1 MLAEL
6 GALGCSRMV
15 IMRRKELIFCLVVSF
30 GICWV
35 LVPRV
40 ISWGE
45 ASSPRHGVGDLRFA
59 NLPQGDV
66 RIIRLREQA
75 NRIRLNEAAP
85 LPLHFVAPAGLEALL
100 NRGLVSP
107 TAIAAGDFDE
117 DGETDLVCGY
127 IGPGG
132 GLLALVP
139 GSHASWDERGGLTPG
154 SDRKAGRDQPFELPA
169 KVFVAPEAPDFIL
182 AGDFNA
188 DGHHDLAFA
197 RRGGMTLHYLFG
209 DGRGGFHRR
218 EHVDLGG
225 GVTIMAGG
233 DINRADGLADV
244 IVAVERERESAL
256 LIFEGPNGAARSLPE
271 EISLPN
277 SVTALGIE
285 QFDGDYT
292 IDLLVGAGQ
301 SLYML
306 KGRDRKIS
314 PPDSVSRSVPPPM
327 MEALS
332 FPARIMALAV
342 GDFVPDRYYRSEIA
356 VLDESGILHLVGEES
371 YQLDAGERLSP
382 RRMLLK
388 EQWQSAIPVVPSP
401 GAGSHLLTA
410 RLSGLR
416 GEDLLVVSPADREI
430 RIFSQPISGENE
442 HAPMRRRASLD
453 LVASLLLGEEVASIR
468 SLRLNADA
476 ISDLVLL
483 HRGETAPTLMMST
496 AAQTFTVTTTSD
508 SGPGSLRQA
517 ILDANSTPGPDVIQF
532 AIPGPQIPTIALRS
546 PLPDIAEAVTIDG
559 TTQPAGKVE
568 INGAGAG
575 LGINGLTVRGGDS
588 VIRGLVINRFNV
600 NFARLLSGDFL
611 NSGGS
616 AIVLASANNIVE
628 GNFLGTD
635 SAGRSA
641 LGNGLAGVVVTGP
654 QNIIGG
660 TTASAR
666 NVISGNLI
674 AVGLATTAARQN
686 RVQGNY
692 LGTDVSG
699 STAVA
704 NSGGVVIL
712 GGVNNIVG
720 GTTAAERNIISGNTK
735 PLPVP
740 TLSVS
745 GGVAVGNLNSLQGAT
760 GNLIQGNFIG
770 TTVTGMAALGNG
782 GPGVFLGETQNNTVG
797 GTSRG
802 ARNIIAANR
811 GEGVQ
816 IYGSSARGNLVQGN
830 VIGVAVDGT
839 TPLGNGGAG
848 ILVTASAS
856 MTLIGGATDAAGNV
870 IAFNGGGGVIVQS
883 GIGNSILSNSIFANT
898 GLGIDLGG
906 DGVTP
911 NDDRDLDGGPNTLQ
925 NFPTITAA
933 TYSDATATIRGSLNS
948 TPGAGFR
955 LEVFSNTACDASGFG
970 QGQRLLTATSIATD
984 GTGATNFFITIS
996 LASTAR
1002 QFITATVTSSSGDT
1016 SEFSNCVELV
1026 RIRPVIAVAPDAL
1039 DFGPVM
1045 VGQSKSLT
1053 LTVQNVGT
1061 APLIVTGMA
1070 SDSFVF
1076 TLSGILPPFTLSS
1089 QASQT
1094 ITVRYTP
1101 PDRNEHSGRLAITSN
1116 DPERPTVM
1124 VTLTGRGARGP
1135 SIRTTPDSLDFGS
1148 VAVGEAIE
1156 RALTIANE
1164 GDLALTV
1171 SGIDISA
1178 SSFTV
1183 AAPSI
1188 PFTVNPGSNQDV
1200 ILRFSPVSEGPQQAA
1215 ARVSSD
1221 DPNRP
1226 SIIVTLTGS
1235 GERAV
1240 RRLAVS
1246 AMMLD
1251 FGTVMVGS
1259 FADRTLTL
1267 RNTGNATL
1275 TVEQVVTS
1283 DAQFAF
1289 QSPPLPLRLRPGSDA
1304 AAVIRFAPRN
1314 RGPQT
1319 AVLTIRSN
1327 DDAQPAT
1334 DISLTGEGVFAPAF
1348 EASPLSLDFGMVA
1361 LGQSVDRPL
1370 TIRNRTMTSVV
1381 INAVSDNP
1389 RFQVSSPAV
1398 PFTLAAGGEQVVL
1411 VRFTPIREGPDSG
1424 VITFTGDDAGM
1435 TRVDVAASGQGV
1447 RVRMLS
1453 VPDLD
1458 AVAGSVI
1465 ALPVMLSDG
1474 TGVSA
1479 LRFTIEFDPAI
1490 LSVSNPQAIT
1500 RGSAVPADFEFSVN
1514 TAIRGQVTILVLP
1527 PLQFPVPTLPGAG
1540 GVVALIP
1547 VQIATTVPDGSVT
1560 TVFFS
1565 AVSASDPDANPLS
1578 IQTQNGRVRITN
1590 VRPGDVNLDGK
1601 INEQDL
1607 IRLIRHLTGESPL
1620 TGNGLKAA
1628 DVNCDGRVNEQDAI
1642 RLIQHLAGAR
1652 PLPERCG

>member
-1 MLAEL
+1 
-6 GALGCSRMV
+6 
-15 IMRRKELIFCLVVSF
+15 MRRIKLAFRLVFFLGVCCIFA
-30 GICWV
+30 
-35 LVPRV
+35 PRTMP
-40 ISWGE
+40 WGE
-45 ASSPRHGVGDLRFA
+45 AFSRRQGVGDSRFA
-59 NLPQGDV
+59 DLRRDDV
-66 RIIRLREQA
+66 RIVRLREQA
-75 NRIRLNEAAP
+75 NRIRLEEAAP
-85 LPLHFVAPAGLEALL
+85 LPLHFRGPAGVEPLL
-100 NRGLVSP
+100 NRGLVIPS
-107 TAIAAGDFDE
+107 AMAVGDFDE

-139 GSHASWDERGGLTPG
+139 GSQASWDEQGKLTPG
-154 SDRKAGRDQPFELPA
+154 SDRKAGRDQSFELPA
-169 KVFVAPEAPDFIL
+169 TVVVAPEAPDFIVS
-182 AGDFNA
+182 GDFDA

-209 DGRGGFHRR
+209 DGRGGFLRR
-218 EHVDLGG
+218 GRVDIGG
-225 GVTIMAGG
+225 RVTTMTSG

-244 IVAVERERESAL
+244 IVAIEREKESAL
-256 LIFEGPNGAARSLPE
+256 LIFEGPNGAAGSLAE
-271 EISLPN
+271 EISLPD
-277 SVTALGIE
+277 SVTALGVG
-285 QFDGDYT
+285 QLDGDYT
-292 IDLLVGAGQ
+292 IDLLVAAGR
-301 SLYML
+301 SLYIL
-306 KGRDRKIS
+306 KGRDRKLS
-314 PPDSVSRSVPPPM
+314 QPEWVSRSVPPPT
-327 MEALS
+327 MEVIS
-332 FPARIMALAV
+332 ISARIVSLAV
-342 GDFVPDRYYRSEIA
+342 GDFVPDRDYRFEVA
-356 VLDESGILHLVGEES
+356 VLDESGTLHLLGEES
-371 YQLDAGERLSP
+371 GQRDGGERLSP
-382 RRMLLK
+382 RGVLLE
-388 EQWQSAIPVVPSP
+388 EQWQSPAPVVPRP
-401 GAGSHLLTA
+401 GADSHLLA
-410 RLSGLR
+410 GRVSGLLC
-416 GEDLLVVSPADREI
+416 EDLLVVSPADGEI
-430 RIFSQPISGENE
+430 RIFSQPTSGQND
-442 HAPMRRRASLD
+442 HASAPRGTSLEAI
-453 LVASLLLGEEVASIR
+453 ASLLLGEEVVSVR
-468 SLRLNADA
+468 SYRLNADA

-483 HRGETAPTLMMST
+483 RWGETAPTLVMST

-508 SGPGSLRQA
+508 SGPGSFRQA
-517 ILDANSTPGPDVIQF
+517 IVDANSSPGPDVIQF
-532 AIPGPQIPTIALRS
+532 AIPGAQIPTIALRS
-546 PLPDIAEAVTIDG
+546 PLPDITESVTIDG
-559 TTQPAGKVE
+559 TTQAAGKVE

-575 LGINGLTVRGGDS
+575 QGINGLTVRGGNT
-588 VIRGLVINRFNV
+588 VIRGLIINRFNV
-600 NFARLLSGDFL
+600 NLVRLLSGDVL

-635 SAGRSA
+635 AVGRSA

-674 AVGLATTAARQN
+674 AVGIATATARQN

-699 STAVA
+699 SVALA

-735 PLPVP
+735 PLPIP
-740 TLSVS
+740 TLNVS
-745 GGVAVGNLNSLQGAT
+745 GGVAVGNLNSFQGAT

-770 TTVTGMAALGNG
+770 TTVTGMTALGNG

-830 VIGVAVDGT
+830 IIGVAVDGT

-856 MTLIGGATDAAGNV
+856 TTLIGGATDTAGNI

-883 GIGNSILSNSIFANT
+883 GTGNSILSNSIFGNT

-911 NDDRDLDGGPNTLQ
+911 NDERDLDGGANNLQ

-933 TYSDATATIRGSLNS
+933 TYSDATATIRGSLSS
-948 TPGAGFR
+948 TPGTGFR
-955 LEVFSNTACDASGFG
+955 LEVFSNGECDPSGLG
-970 QGQRLLTATSIATD
+970 QGERLLTTTSIATD
-984 GTGATNFFITIS
+984 GAGATNFFVMVS

-1002 QFITATVTSSSGDT
+1002 QFITATVTSSGGDT

-1026 RIRPVIAVAPDAL
+1026 PLRPVITVAPDAM

-1053 LTVQNVGT
+1053 LTVKNVGT
-1061 APLIVTGMA
+1061 APLMVTGVA

-1076 TLSGILPPFTLSS
+1076 TLSGILTPFTLPS
-1089 QASQT
+1089 QGSQT
-1094 ITVRYTP
+1094 ITVRYIP
-1101 PDRNEHSGRLAITSN
+1101 PDNNEHSGRLTIASN

-1124 VTLTGRGARGP
+1124 VTLRGQGARGP

-1156 RALTIANE
+1156 RTLSIANE
-1164 GDLALTV
+1164 GDLPLTV
-1171 SGIDISA
+1171 SGVDTSA

-1183 AAPSI
+1183 VTPSV
-1188 PFTVNPGSNQDV
+1188 PFTVNPGGSQDV
-1200 ILRFSPVSEGPQQAA
+1200 ILRFSPIGEGREQAT
-1215 ARVSSD
+1215 ARISSN

-1226 SIIVTLTGS
+1226 SVVVTLTGT

-1251 FGTVMVGS
+1251 FGRVMVGS
-1259 FADRTLTL
+1259 SADQMLTL

-1275 TVEQVVTS
+1275 TIEQVVIN

-1289 QSPPLPLRLRPGSDA
+1289 QSPPLPLRLRPGSEA
-1304 AAVIRFAPRN
+1304 VAVIRFTPRN
-1314 RGPQT
+1314 RGTQA

-1327 DDAQPAT
+1327 DSEQPAM
-1334 DISLTGEGVFAPAF
+1334 DISLTGEGVIAPAF
-1348 EASPLSLDFGMVA
+1348 EASPLSLDFGTVA

-1370 TIRNRTMTSVV
+1370 TIRSRLMAPVF

-1389 RFQVSSPAV
+1389 RFQVSSPAI

-1411 VRFTPIREGPDSG
+1411 VRFTPIREGAESG
-1424 VITFTGDDAGM
+1424 VITFTGDDAGT
-1435 TRVDVAASGQGV
+1435 TRVGVTASGQGV
-1447 RVRMLS
+1447 RVRTLR

-1465 ALPVMLSDG
+1465 TLPVMLDDG
-1474 TGVSA
+1474 TGISG
-1479 LRFTIEFDPAI
+1479 LRFTVEFDPAI
-1490 LSVSNPQAIT
+1490 LSVSNPQAVA
-1500 RGSAVPADFEFSVN
+1500 RGPAVPKDFEFSVN
-1514 TAIRGQVTILVLP
+1514 TTIQGQVTILILP
-1527 PLQFPVPTLPGAG
+1527 PLQFPVPTLPGEG
-1540 GVVALIP
+1540 GLVALIP
-1547 VQIATTVPDGSVT
+1547 LKIATTVPDGSVT
-1560 TVFFS
+1560 TVLFS

-1652 PLPERCG
+1652 PLPEQCGR